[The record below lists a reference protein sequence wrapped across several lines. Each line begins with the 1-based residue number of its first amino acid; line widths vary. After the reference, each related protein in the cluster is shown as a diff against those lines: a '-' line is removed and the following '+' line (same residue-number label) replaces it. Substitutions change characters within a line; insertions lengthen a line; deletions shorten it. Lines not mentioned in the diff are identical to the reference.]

1 LVPLSSLPPQ
11 YSSPAAVNARKFEMK
26 MTQRIVAGLVAG
38 VFATSLLAAPGA
50 HGPNG
55 EHLDGQTTVSVGG
68 LARLPDGSVN
78 VPKLAQRRMGVR
90 TLMVKEAEFA
100 RSVALNGRASI
111 DPNAGGR
118 VQAPFAGQIAPG
130 PNGLPVAGQRVV
142 KGQILARLRPTGAAI
157 ERANQAAE
165 LEELRANRALLAK
178 RVARL
183 KSLEGVVPAKE
194 IEAAQ
199 AELTSTIGQERAVAG
214 SISGSEAIVSPASG
228 IIASASV
235 LNGQIVESRDVLF
248 EIVDPQRMVIEAL
261 STDAGIARKISTATL
276 VDVPDVELTLV
287 GGGRTLRD
295 GAVPINFRARGSV
308 LDLAVGQPVTVLA
321 RLDTKVRGIALPAAA
336 LARNPANETV
346 VWIKSGA
353 QRFIALPVEATAL
366 DSRTVIVTKGLTPD
380 NRVVVIGTSLINQ
393 IR

>member
-1 LVPLSSLPPQ
+1 
-11 YSSPAAVNARKFEMK
+11 MK
-26 MTQRIVAGLVAG
+26 MIQGIVAGLAAG
-38 VFATSLLAAPGA
+38 MFATSLFASPGA

-55 EHLDGQTTVSVGG
+55 EHLDDQATATVGG

-90 TLMVKEAEFA
+90 TLMAKEGEYA
-100 RSVALNGRASI
+100 RTVAMNGRASI

-118 VQAPFAGQIAPG
+118 VQAPFSGQIAPG

-142 KGQILARLRPTGAAI
+142 KGQVLARLRPTGAAI
-157 ERANQAAE
+157 ERGNQAAQ
-165 LEELRANRALLAK
+165 LAELRANRGLLAK
-178 RVARL
+178 RVERL
-183 KSLEGVVPAKE
+183 ASLEGVVPAKE

-199 AELTSTIGQERAVAG
+199 AELAATIGQERAVAA
-214 SISGSEAIVSPASG
+214 SIGGSEAIIAPASG

-261 STDAGIARKISTATL
+261 SPDAGIARKISAASL
-276 VDVPDVELTLV
+276 LDVPDVELTLL

-295 GAVPINFRARGSV
+295 GAVPIHFRARSAA

-321 RLDTKVRGIALPAAA
+321 RLDTKIKGIALPAAA
-336 LARNPANETV
+336 LARNPANVTV

-353 QRFIALPVEATAL
+353 QRFIPLPVEATAL
-366 DSRTVIVTKGLTPD
+366 DARTVIVTKGLSPD

>member
-1 LVPLSSLPPQ
+1 
-11 YSSPAAVNARKFEMK
+11 MK
-26 MTQRIVAGLVAG
+26 MTQRLVAGLAAG
-38 VFATSLLAAPGA
+38 MFATSLLASPGA

-55 EHLDGQTTVSVGG
+55 EHLDGQATATVGG

-90 TLMVKEAEFA
+90 TLMVKEGEYA
-100 RSVALNGRASI
+100 RTVTLNGRASI

-130 PNGLPVAGQRVV
+130 PKGLPVAGQRVV
-142 KGQILARLRPTGAAI
+142 QGQVLARLRPTGSAI
-157 ERANQAAE
+157 ERGNQAAQ
-165 LEELRANRALLAK
+165 LAELRATRGLLTK

-199 AELTSTIGQERAVAG
+199 AELAAALGQERAVAG
-214 SISGSEAIVSPASG
+214 SISGSEAIIAPASG

-248 EIVDPQRMVIEAL
+248 EIVDPQRMLIEA
-261 STDAGIARKISTATL
+261 SSVDAGIAGKISSATL
-276 VDVPDVELTLV
+276 VDVPDVDLTLI
-287 GGGRTLRD
+287 GGGRSLRD
-295 GAVPINFRARGSV
+295 GAVPINFRARGKT
-308 LDLAVGQPVTVLA
+308 LELAVGQPVTVLA
-321 RLDTKVRGIALPAAA
+321 RLDTKIKGIALPAAA

-353 QRFIALPVEATAL
+353 QRFIALPVQATAL
-366 DSRTVIVTKGLTPD
+366 DAGTVIVTKGLSPD
-380 NRVVVIGTSLINQ
+380 NRVVVGATPLINQ

>member
-1 LVPLSSLPPQ
+1 
-11 YSSPAAVNARKFEMK
+11 
-26 MTQRIVAGLVAG
+26 MTQGLIAGLFAG
-38 VFATSLLAAPGA
+38 LFAGSLLASPGA

-55 EHLDGQTTVSVGG
+55 EHLDGQATATVGG

-90 TLMVKEAEFA
+90 TLMVKEGEYA
-100 RSVALNGRASI
+100 RTVQLNGRAGI

-130 PNGLPVAGQRVV
+130 PDGLPVAGQRVV
-142 KGQILARLRPTGAAI
+142 KGQVLARLRPTGAAI
-157 ERANQAAE
+157 ERGNQAAR
-165 LEELRANRALLAK
+165 LAELRANRALLAK
-178 RVARL
+178 RVERL
-183 KSLEGVVPAKE
+183 KSLEGVVPAKD

-199 AELTSTIGQERAVAG
+199 AELSATVGQERAVAA
-214 SISGSEAIVSPASG
+214 SIGGVETIRAPASG
-228 IIASASV
+228 IIASAVV
-235 LNGQIVESRDVLF
+235 LSGQIVESRDLLF

-261 STDAGIARKISTATL
+261 STDAGLARRISSATL
-276 VDVPDVELTLV
+276 AGLPDVTLTLL
-287 GGGRTLRD
+287 GGARTLRE
-295 GAVPINFRARGSV
+295 GAVPINFRARSGS

-353 QRFIALPVEATAL
+353 QRFIALPVEATSL
-366 DSRTVIVTKGLTPD
+366 DAGTVIVTKGLSAD

>member
-1 LVPLSSLPPQ
+1 
-11 YSSPAAVNARKFEMK
+11 MK
-26 MTQRIVAGLVAG
+26 MTQRLIAGLSTG
-38 VFATSLLAAPGA
+38 LFASSLLASPGA

-55 EHLDGQTTVSVGG
+55 EHLDGQATTTVGG

-90 TLMVKEAEFA
+90 TLMVKEGEFA
-100 RSVALNGRASI
+100 RTVQLNGRASI

-142 KGQILARLRPTGAAI
+142 KGQVLARLRPTGAAI
-157 ERANQAAE
+157 ERGNQAAQ
-165 LEELRANRALLAK
+165 LAELRANRALLAK
-178 RVARL
+178 RMERL

-199 AELTSTIGQERAVAG
+199 AELTATIGQERAVAG
-214 SISGSEAIVSPASG
+214 SISGAEAIVAPASG
-228 IIASASV
+228 IIANASV

-261 STDAGIARKISTATL
+261 SPDAGIARKISAATL
-276 VDVPDVELTLV
+276 FDVPDVELTLL
-287 GGGRTLRD
+287 GGALTLRD
-295 GAVPINFRARGSV
+295 GAVPINFRARSAN

-321 RLDTKVRGIALPAAA
+321 KLDTKVKGIALPAAA

-366 DSRTVIVTKGLTPD
+366 DASTVIVTKGLSPD
-380 NRVVVIGTSLINQ
+380 NRVVVVGTSLINQ

>member
-1 LVPLSSLPPQ
+1 MKKPQ
-11 YSSPAAVNARKFEMK
+11 QNLIY
-26 MTQRIVAGLVAG
+26 RIAAGLAAG
-38 VFATSLLAAPGA
+38 MFASSLLASPGA

-55 EHLDGQTTVSVGG
+55 EHLDGQATATTGG

-90 TLMVKEAEFA
+90 TLMVKEGEHA
-100 RSVALNGRASI
+100 RTLALNGRVAI

-118 VQAPFAGQIAPG
+118 VQAPFSGQIAPG
-130 PNGLPVAGQRVV
+130 PKGLPVAGQRVV
-142 KGQILARLRPTGAAI
+142 KGQVLARLRPTGAAI
-157 ERANQAAE
+157 ERGNQAAQ
-165 LEELRANRALLAK
+165 LADLRANRALLAK
-178 RVARL
+178 RVQRL

-199 AELTSTIGQERAVAG
+199 AELTSTIGQERAVSK
-214 SISGSEAIVSPASG
+214 SISGSEAIIAPASG
-228 IIASASV
+228 IIANASV

-248 EIVDPQRMVIEAL
+248 EIVDPQRMMIEAL
-261 STDAGIARKISTATL
+261 STDAGVARKISTASL
-276 VDVPDVELTLV
+276 VDVPDVELTLL

-295 GAVPINFRARGSV
+295 GAVPINFRARGAA

-321 RLDTKVRGIALPAAA
+321 KLDTRVKGIALPAAA

-366 DSRTVIVTKGLTPD
+366 DAGTVIVTKGLSPD
-380 NRVVVIGTSLINQ
+380 NRVVVVGTSLINQ

>member
-1 LVPLSSLPPQ
+1 
-11 YSSPAAVNARKFEMK
+11 MK
-26 MTQRIVAGLVAG
+26 MTQRLIAGLIAG
-38 VFATSLLAAPGA
+38 LFANSLMASPGA

-55 EHLDGQTTVSVGG
+55 EHLDGQATATVGG

-90 TLMVKEAEFA
+90 TLMVKEGEFA
-100 RSVALNGRASI
+100 RTLELNGRASI

-130 PNGLPVAGQRVV
+130 PNGLPSAGQRVV
-142 KGQILARLRPTGAAI
+142 KGQVLARLRPTGAAI
-157 ERANQAAE
+157 ERSNQAAQ
-165 LEELRANRALLAK
+165 LAELRANRALLAK
-178 RVARL
+178 RVERL

-199 AELTSTIGQERAVAG
+199 AELTATIGQERAVAG
-214 SISGSEAIVSPASG
+214 SISGSEAIIAPASG

-261 STDAGIARKISTATL
+261 SADAGIARKISAATL
-276 VDVPDVELTLV
+276 VNVPDIELTLL
-287 GGGRTLRD
+287 GGARTLRD
-295 GAVPINFRARGSV
+295 GAVPINFRARASTNKPI

-321 RLDTKVRGIALPAAA
+321 KLDTKVKGIALPAAA
-336 LARNPANETV
+336 LARNQANETV

-366 DSRTVIVTKGLTPD
+366 DAGTVVVTKGLSPD
-380 NRVVVIGTSLINQ
+380 NRVVVSGTSLINQ

>member
-1 LVPLSSLPPQ
+1 MIQ
-11 YSSPAAVNARKFEMK
+11 
-26 MTQRIVAGLVAG
+26 QIVAGLAAAT
-38 VFATSLLAAPGA
+38 FATSLLASPGA

-55 EHLDGQTTVSVGG
+55 EHLDGQATATTGG
-68 LARLPDGSVN
+68 LARLPDGSVQ
-78 VPKLAQRRMGVR
+78 VPKLAQRRIGVR
-90 TLMVKEAEFA
+90 TLMVKEGEHA
-100 RSVALNGRASI
+100 RTVALNGRVAI

-130 PNGLPVAGQRVV
+130 PKGLPVAGQRVV
-142 KGQILARLRPTGAAI
+142 KGQVLARLRPTGAAI
-157 ERANQAAE
+157 ERGNQAAQ
-165 LEELRANRALLAK
+165 LAELRANRALLAK
-178 RVARL
+178 RVQRL

-199 AELTSTIGQERAVAG
+199 AELASTLGQERAVAG
-214 SISGSEAIVSPASG
+214 SISGVEAIVAPSSG
-228 IIASASV
+228 VIASASV

-261 STDAGIARKISTATL
+261 STDAGVARKISAASL
-276 VDVPDVELTLV
+276 VDVPDVELTLL

-295 GAVPINFRARGSV
+295 GAVPINFRARAQGPNRA

-321 RLDTKVRGIALPAAA
+321 KLDTRVKGIALPAAA

-346 VWIKSGA
+346 VWIKSGT

-366 DSRTVIVTKGLTPD
+366 DAGTVIVTRGLSPD
-380 NRVVVIGTSLINQ
+380 NRVVVVGTSLINQ

>member
-1 LVPLSSLPPQ
+1 
-11 YSSPAAVNARKFEMK
+11 MK
-26 MTQRIVAGLVAG
+26 MTQRIVAGLVTG
-38 VFATSLLAAPGA
+38 MLATSLFASPGA

-55 EHLDGQTTVSVGG
+55 EHLDGQATATAGG

-90 TLMVKEAEFA
+90 TLMVKEGEYA
-100 RSVALNGRASI
+100 RTVALNGRVSI

-118 VQAPFAGQIAPG
+118 VQAPFSGQIAPG

-142 KGQILARLRPTGAAI
+142 KGQVLARLRPTGGAI
-157 ERANQAAE
+157 ERGNQAAQ
-165 LEELRANRALLAK
+165 LAGLRANRGLLAK
-178 RVARL
+178 RVERL

-199 AELTSTIGQERAVAG
+199 AELAATIGQERAVAG
-214 SISGSEAIVSPASG
+214 SISGVEAILAPASG

-261 STDAGIARKISTATL
+261 SSDVGIARKISAASL
-276 VDVPDVELTLV
+276 VDVPDAGLTLI
-287 GGGRTLRD
+287 GGGRSLRD
-295 GAVPINFRARGSV
+295 GAVPINFRARGTA

-321 RLDTKVRGIALPAAA
+321 RLDTKVKGIALPAAA

-346 VWIKSGA
+346 VWIKSGT

-366 DSRTVIVTKGLTPD
+366 DARTVIVTKGLSPD

>member
-1 LVPLSSLPPQ
+1 
-11 YSSPAAVNARKFEMK
+11 MK
-26 MTQRIVAGLVAG
+26 MTQRLLAGLIAG
-38 VFATSLLAAPGA
+38 LFASTLLASPGA

-55 EHLDGQTTVSVGG
+55 EHLDGQATATVGG

-90 TLMVKEAEFA
+90 TLMVKEGEFA
-100 RSVALNGRASI
+100 RTVELNGRASI

-142 KGQILARLRPTGAAI
+142 KGQVLARLRPTGAAI
-157 ERANQAAE
+157 ERGNQAAQ
-165 LEELRANRALLAK
+165 LAELRANRGLLPK
-178 RVARL
+178 RVERL

-199 AELTSTIGQERAVAG
+199 AELTATIGQERAVAR
-214 SISGSEAIVSPASG
+214 SISGVETIIAPASG
-228 IIASASV
+228 VIASASV

-261 STDAGIARKISTATL
+261 SADAAIARKISAATL
-276 VDVPDVELTLV
+276 VNMPDVELTLL
-287 GGGRTLRD
+287 GGARTLRD
-295 GAVPINFRARGSV
+295 GAVPINFRARSAT
-308 LDLAVGQPVTVLA
+308 LDLAVQPVTVLA
-321 RLDTKVRGIALPAAA
+321 RLDTKVKGIALPAAA

-353 QRFIALPVEATAL
+353 QRFIALPVEATPL
-366 DSRTVIVTKGLTPD
+366 DSRTVIVTKGLSPD

>member
-1 LVPLSSLPPQ
+1 
-11 YSSPAAVNARKFEMK
+11 MK

-38 VFATSLLAAPGA
+38 MFATSLLAAPGA

-55 EHLDGQTTVSVGG
+55 EHLDGQATASVGG

-90 TLMVKEAEFA
+90 TLMVKEGEFA

-118 VQAPFAGQIAPG
+118 VQAPFAGQITPG

-142 KGQILARLRPTGAAI
+142 KGQVLARLRPTGAAI
-157 ERANQAAE
+157 ERGNQAAE
-165 LEELRANRALLAK
+165 LAELRANKTLLAK
-178 RVARL
+178 RVTRL

-214 SISGSEAIVSPASG
+214 SISGSEAIVAPASG

-276 VDVPDVELTLV
+276 VDVPDVKLSLL

-295 GAVPINFRARGSV
+295 GAVPINFRASGTN

-321 RLDTKVRGIALPAAA
+321 KLDTKVKGIALPAAA

-353 QRFIALPVEATAL
+353 QRFIALPVEANAL
-366 DSRTVIVTKGLTPD
+366 DARTVIVTKGLTPD